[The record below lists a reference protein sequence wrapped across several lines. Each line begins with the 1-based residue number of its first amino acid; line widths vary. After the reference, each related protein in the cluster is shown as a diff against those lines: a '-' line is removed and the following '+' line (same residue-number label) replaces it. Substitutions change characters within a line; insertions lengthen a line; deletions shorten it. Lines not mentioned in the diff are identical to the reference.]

1 MCQNDLQ
8 FIGILNRFRTTMQT
22 EYDIAYINRL
32 CYGSLPTDTTFL
44 HLFYTNIETNEHNK
58 YAFDNTLDKTY
69 KFVAKDIPS
78 KTFLRTSFLM
88 YRALLT
94 DCMLK
99 YASNRTCWWNC
110 VQETMSLVTM
120 EYLKT
125 LPLLP
130 RAWNG

>member
-88 YRALLT
+88 YRALLM